1 MLVTCVFTVPELT
14 SHTLFKDGDVMD
26 AYIKKL
32 RDYVSEHKIDFDED
46 TAEPCLDAIL
56 TLCRTRGFF

>member
-1 MLVTCVFTVPELT
+1 
-14 SHTLFKDGDVMD
+14 MD

-46 TAEPCLDAIL
+46 TTEPCLDALWWHYGEYHSLKTGIP
-56 TLCRTRGFF
+56 GFIRCSELPWHQGQ